1 MKILSLLL
9 SVLPN
14 RLEHLAAELAVL
26 PGVQVHQTLPG
37 CKLVVTIEDV
47 PGQDL
52 MPTLSAVQTAAG
64 VLCSTLTYEYC
75 DEALS
80 AEERT

>member
-9 SVLPN
+9 SVRPD
-14 RLEHLAAELAVL
+14 RLEPLANELAVL
-26 PGVQVHQTLPG
+26 PGVEVHQTLPSF
-37 CKLVVTIEDV
+37 KLVVTLEDV